1 MSAGLIRVGA
11 HGFGMQRTISAG
23 IRAARKG
30 DVVSVTPGE
39 YRENVVLDRTITIMA
54 EKGTGSVRVI
64 PQAGPALRVIAGAG
78 MVRELTLEQQV
89 VGAAAVLMT
98 GGSPTLER
106 CVVVGGHV
114 EVGGDAEPELLDCT
128 IRKAAGGGLRL
139 AGDSRA
145 IVRGGS
151 LSSLTGPGVIVD
163 GGAAADLSGLT
174 ITRPSGDGIRMSGYA
189 TGEFDDCEIIG
200 PAGAGLRVDAR
211 GAPLLRRC
219 RITDAGAE
227 GVRVT
232 SAPSPAG
239 LASVQPPD
247 ARFPGEEGSERAA
260 RSAAPR
266 QPGEPR
272 TVLESCEIT
281 GAGTT
286 GLLAAGSASVVLRKS
301 RIERSGAAGVLAA
314 DASRVDVTGS
324 TLVDSA
330 DSGLVARG
338 SAVIV
343 ADQCA
348 VLRPGGN
355 GVFAAGTARL
365 ELTGCDVADTGF
377 SAIHLGAQA
386 EAVLTGCTVGGSGEH
401 CVVVSGD
408 AILTAAS
415 TALGRARMSGLT
427 VEERGDAT
435 LRRCQITDARDG
447 IALRSRRRVL
457 IEDCGITRP
466 RRAGILVGAGAG
478 AIVQGT
484 RIAETGTAGIV
495 AEDGSILVAS
505 ECEIT
510 GTGGSGV
517 VVIAGARPE
526 IRSTAIGP
534 TATNGVYVSDNAHLL
549 LEDCDLSATGSPG
562 LYVGQGA
569 DPVIRRCHFHD
580 TVQDVLLADG
590 AEPRFEFCR
599 SDQVTNCMLPAD
611 GATGQDDAERKAGPG
626 RVVGLTAEAGAGR
639 EPGLGRA
646 DNPGEDTAAS
656 PEVDL
661 EALLAELRLLVG
673 LDRVKRDVTTLVQLA
688 QMVRLREGAGL
699 APPPV
704 SRHLVFAGNPGTGK
718 TTVARLYGRLL
729 HSLGMLTSGHLIEA
743 DRSDLVGEYVG
754 HTAPKTQ
761 AVFRKALGGV
771 LFIDEAYALTPR
783 GQSSDF
789 GQEALATLV
798 KLMEDHR
805 DEVAVI
811 VAGYPDEMIRFIEA
825 NPGLGSRFSRTLT
838 FDDYSTT
845 ELVEIVASQASEHQY
860 DLPEPTRSALTDL
873 IEVLPR
879 GTTFGNGRTA
889 RQIFQLMTERHAERL
904 AKTSA
909 PTVAE
914 LSMLLPKDLPR
925 EEEMRRPHSRQ
936 QKVPD

>member
-64 PQAGPALRVIAGAG
+64 PRAGPALRVIADAG
-78 MVRELTLEQQV
+78 IVRELTLEQQV

-163 GGAAADLSGLT
+163 GGAVADLSGLT

-239 LASVQPPD
+239 
-247 ARFPGEEGSERAA
+247 PG
-260 RSAAPR
+260 

-301 RIERSGAAGVLAA
+301 RIERSGAASVLAA

-386 EAVLTGCTVGGSGEH
+386 EAVLTG
-401 CVVVSGD
+401 
-408 AILTAAS
+408 L
-415 TALGRARMSGLT
+415 
-427 VEERGDAT
+427 
-435 LRRCQITDARDG
+435 
-447 IALRSRRRVL
+447 SRK
-457 IEDCGITRP
+457 
-466 RRAGILVGAGAG
+466 
-478 AIVQGT
+478 
-484 RIAETGTAGIV
+484 TAG
-495 AEDGSILVAS
+495 
-505 ECEIT
+505 
-510 GTGGSGV
+510 
-517 VVIAGARPE
+517 R
-526 IRSTAIGP
+526 
-534 TATNGVYVSDNAHLL
+534 
-549 LEDCDLSATGSPG
+549 
-562 LYVGQGA
+562 
-569 DPVIRRCHFHD
+569 
-580 TVQDVLLADG
+580 
-590 AEPRFEFCR
+590 
-599 SDQVTNCMLPAD
+599 
-611 GATGQDDAERKAGPG
+611 
-626 RVVGLTAEAGAGR
+626 
-639 EPGLGRA
+639 
-646 DNPGEDTAAS
+646 
-656 PEVDL
+656 
-661 EALLAELRLLVG
+661 
-673 LDRVKRDVTTLVQLA
+673 
-688 QMVRLREGAGL
+688 
-699 APPPV
+699 
-704 SRHLVFAGNPGTGK
+704 
-718 TTVARLYGRLL
+718 
-729 HSLGMLTSGHLIEA
+729 
-743 DRSDLVGEYVG
+743 
-754 HTAPKTQ
+754 
-761 AVFRKALGGV
+761 
-771 LFIDEAYALTPR
+771 
-783 GQSSDF
+783 
-789 GQEALATLV
+789 
-798 KLMEDHR
+798 
-805 DEVAVI
+805 
-811 VAGYPDEMIRFIEA
+811 
-825 NPGLGSRFSRTLT
+825 
-838 FDDYSTT
+838 
-845 ELVEIVASQASEHQY
+845 
-860 DLPEPTRSALTDL
+860 
-873 IEVLPR
+873 
-879 GTTFGNGRTA
+879 
-889 RQIFQLMTERHAERL
+889 
-904 AKTSA
+904 
-909 PTVAE
+909 
-914 LSMLLPKDLPR
+914 
-925 EEEMRRPHSRQ
+925 
-936 QKVPD
+936 